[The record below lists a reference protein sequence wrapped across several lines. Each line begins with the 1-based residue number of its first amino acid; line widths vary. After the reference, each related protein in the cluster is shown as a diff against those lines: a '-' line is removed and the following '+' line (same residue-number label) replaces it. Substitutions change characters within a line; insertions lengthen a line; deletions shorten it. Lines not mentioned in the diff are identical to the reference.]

1 MLGQIPAGA
10 PREDGERDA
19 KEQSNQTAPHLQG
32 ATRAGLGQ
40 ELKVTP
46 SRYLSETLRAVQS
59 HGKLQLG
66 PAKPGKAQPLRTH
79 ALEKRRAA
87 ARVPAPLLATRR
99 TSAGPLD
106 ARAPPARARHPR
118 AAPALFA
125 AARGVG
131 RRAPL
136 SRHLVVQRP
145 RPARGRLPSLPAGG
159 LRRRVGRGTG

>member
-19 KEQSNQTAPHLQG
+19 KEQSNQIAPHLQG
-32 ATRAGLGQ
+32 ATRAGLGAG
-40 ELKVTP
+40 TF
-46 SRYLSETLRAVQS
+46 SRYLSETLRAVQW

-66 PAKPGKAQPLRTH
+66 PAKLGKAQPLRTQ
-79 ALEKRRAA
+79 ASEKRRAA

-99 TSAGPLD
+99 TSAEPLD

-145 RPARGRLPSLPAGG
+145 RSARGRLPSLPAGL